1 MKRIKEEL
9 NREIDSLFDDITV
22 EINWIIDMVDSES
35 SREEVIDQLKQLEE
49 ALI

>member
-9 NREIDSLFDDITV
+9 NKEIDLLFDDITV
-22 EINWIIDMVDSES
+22 EINWIIDMVDSGS

>member
-22 EINWIIDMVDSES
+22 EINWIIDMVDSGS